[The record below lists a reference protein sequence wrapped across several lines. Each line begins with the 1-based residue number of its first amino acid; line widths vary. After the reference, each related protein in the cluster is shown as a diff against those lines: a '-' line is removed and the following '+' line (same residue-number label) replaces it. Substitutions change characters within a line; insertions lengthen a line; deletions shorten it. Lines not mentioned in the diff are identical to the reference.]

1 MIRKNLIPQHLFA
14 YLAIFHS
21 DWKEY
26 HSWIENLPDENP
38 ISLTAINANRSTSQM
53 QSLLAKQLQD
63 TFYQADITSKRNL
76 LDSFT
81 VKWPYLAHGRPTD
94 TYVTF
99 KIGYHNYE
107 YYILDII
114 DDRKQIEP
122 TNFTFPHLIGNKN
135 TKADFPYS
143 ELEKE
148 HSIVM

>member
-1 MIRKNLIPQHLFA
+1 MTNKSLIPRHLFA
-14 YLAIFHS
+14 YMAIFHS

-38 ISLTAINANRSTSQM
+38 ASLTAINANRSTKEM

-63 TFYQADITSKRNL
+63 AFHQADVNGQRNL
-76 LDSFT
+76 ADSFT
-81 VKWPYLAHGRPTD
+81 VKWPYLTHGHPTD

-114 DDRKQIEP
+114 DDRKQVEP
-122 TNFTFPHLIGNKN
+122 ANFTFPHLIGEEN
-135 TKADFPYS
+135 TLADFPYS
-143 ELEKE
+143 ELEKV
-148 HSIVM
+148 STVVV